1 MSYDETLAKA
11 GRTPEEIEQVKA
23 LHMEYYEELFGY
35 AYLLTGNAAAAQELL
50 IDVFVKILFDPQP
63 LLTAKRPLTWL
74 KKAFSAKFSEN
85 QRN

>member
-1 MSYDETLAKA
+1 MSYGDTLAKA
-11 GRTPEEIEQVKA
+11 GSAPEKIEQVRA
-23 LHMEYYEELFGY
+23 LHMEYHYELFCY
-35 AYLLTGNAAAAQELL
+35 AYSLTGNAAAAQELL